1 MDQRIPATFLNSR
14 KKQAI
19 SLSPADLFFRIRTYF
34 SKQGNPVCA
43 IFDNRKPGTPRAG
56 RSIICANP
64 VASLRF
70 FTDHFEEAI
79 GDKIEKIKYSTLSC
93 KRQEILASC
102 LNSFANRLNSN
113 SPFSTPIPGTPD
125 YCRGFYGYTNYGAI
139 ELCEKIALQ
148 HSDHKP
154 LAEYFLFG
162 VVIECDSITSEVELS
177 LTGCSFEME
186 ELLSE
191 RGASYLL
198 TFETKSEVSSNLTDE
213 EHAKSIAKCK
223 DAILRGDVFQI
234 VPSRRFSQEF
244 KGDDF
249 EVYTQLSKLNP
260 SPYLFY
266 FDLGDFRLFGSSP
279 EAQLVV
285 REGQA
290 IINPIAGTYMRT
302 GEYEVDLEAVK
313 KLQVD
318 SKELAEHVML
328 VDLAR
333 NDLSRFCHP
342 VQVKKFREVQEY
354 SHVFHLVSE
363 VSGTLQNTA
372 NSLQVFSA
380 TFPAGTLSGAP
391 KYRAMEL
398 IDKIENCG
406 RDFYGGSIG
415 YFGFDGSIDQG
426 IMIRTFH
433 SENGVLTTQAGSGI
447 VFDSV
452 TETEIAE
459 VSHKLRALFTAVELA
474 SKAERV

>member
-1 MDQRIPATFLNSR
+1 MDQRVSTTFLNSR
-14 KKQAI
+14 KKHSI
-19 SLSPADLFFRIRTYF
+19 SLSPADLFFRIRSYF
-34 SKQGNPVCA
+34 SKQGKPVCA
-43 IFDNRKPGTPRAG
+43 IFDNRKAGTPRAG

-70 FTDHFEEAI
+70 FSYYFEESI
-79 GDKIEKIKYSTLSC
+79 GDKTEKIQYSSLPC
-93 KRQEILASC
+93 KRQNILAYC
-102 LNSFANRLNSN
+102 LNSFATRLNCD

-139 ELCEKIALQ
+139 ELCEKISLQ

-177 LTGCSFEME
+177 LTGCNFEMA
-186 ELLSE
+186 ELLSD

-198 TFETKSEVSSNLTDE
+198 TFETKSDVSSNLTDA

-223 DAILRGDVFQI
+223 EAILRGDVFQI

-249 EVYTQLSKLNP
+249 EVYSQLSKLNP

-266 FDLGDFRLFGSSP
+266 FDLGGFRLFGSSP
-279 EAQLVV
+279 EAQLMV
-285 REGQA
+285 RNGQA
-290 IINPIAGTYMRT
+290 IINPIAGTYIRT
-302 GEYEVDLEAVK
+302 GEYQVDRAAVE
-313 KLQVD
+313 KLQLD
-318 SKELAEHVML
+318 PKELAEHVML

-342 VQVKKFREVQEY
+342 VEVKKLREVQEY

-363 VSGTLQNTA
+363 VCGKLQDTA

-398 IDKIENCG
+398 INKIETCP
-406 RDFYGGSIG
+406 RDFYGGSVG

-433 SENGVLTTQAGSGI
+433 SQDGVLTTQAGSGI
-447 VFDSV
+447 VYDSV

-459 VSHKLRALFTAVELA
+459 VNHKLRALFTAVELA
-474 SKAERV
+474 SKAERF

>member
-1 MDQRIPATFLNSR
+1 MDRNSPSKFLNSR
-14 KKQAI
+14 KRLNF
-19 SLSPADLFFRIRTYF
+19 SLTPAELFFRVRTYF
-34 SKQGNPVCA
+34 SNRGKPVCA
-43 IFDNRKPGTPRAG
+43 IFDNRKTGTPRAG

-64 VASLRF
+64 IASLRF
-70 FTDHFEEAI
+70 FDSHLEESVN
-79 GDKIEKIKYSTLSC
+79 GKIEKIEYSSLSC
-93 KRQEILASC
+93 KRQEILAHC
-102 LNSFANRLNSN
+102 LNSFADRLNSD
-113 SPFSTPIPGTPD
+113 SPFSTPVPGTPD

-139 ELCEKIALQ
+139 ELCEKISLQ
-148 HSDHKP
+148 HSSQKP

-162 VVIECDSITSEVELS
+162 VVIECDSNSKELELS
-177 LTGCSFEME
+177 LTGCEFELE

-198 TFETKSEVSSNLTDE
+198 TFETKSEVRSNLTDE
-213 EHAKSIAKCK
+213 QHAEAIAKCK
-223 DAILRGDVFQI
+223 EAILRGDVFQI

-266 FDLGDFRLFGSSP
+266 FDLGEFRLFGSSP

-285 REGQA
+285 REGHA
-290 IINPIAGTYMRT
+290 AINPIAGTYKRS
-302 GEYEVDLEAVK
+302 GEYEVDVEAVRL
-313 KLQVD
+313 LQED
-318 SKELAEHVML
+318 KKELSEHVML

-342 VQVKKFREVQEY
+342 VGVIKFREVQEY

-363 VSGTLQNTA
+363 VGGKLENSS
-372 NSLQVFSA
+372 NSLQVFAA
-380 TFPAGTLSGAP
+380 TFPAGTVSGAP

-398 IDKIENCG
+398 INKIENCP
-406 RDFYGGSIG
+406 RDFYAGSIG

-433 SENGVLTTQAGSGI
+433 SESGVLTTQAGAGI
-447 VFDSV
+447 VYDSV
-452 TETEIAE
+452 AEKEIAE

-474 SKAERV
+474 STAERV